1 MRRAVGLRRR
11 AIDDNLVARARAR
24 RVKLRCP
31 RKLDGSCGKLDG
43 SMRNRCTRVS
53 AQRLRGGGCAPSQ
66 PIAFEADEKAAEKP
80 HAERKD
86 LVKLASGGFACSE
99 SPLFK
104 EYLGLLGAP
113 QPVAVGAITPR
124 DALLVIDMQRDF
136 APKSATNPDG
146 GRFGVAEG
154 EHIVPCIE
162 QLIHH
167 VRARSATPTAK
178 SRISHSF
185 ILSRFARSSTNKA
198 AMSSRRAITI
208 RSTTFR
214 SCLRVPSLR
223 TAYKARPAPSF

>member
-178 SRISHSF
+178 SRISHIFISF
-185 ILSRFARSSTNKA
+185 ALRAVPQTRRLCRRDAR
-198 AMSSRRAITI
+198 
-208 RSTTFR
+208 
-214 SCLRVPSLR
+214 LPSG
-223 TAYKARPAPSF
+223 

>member
-1 MRRAVGLRRR
+1 M
-11 AIDDNLVARARAR
+11 
-24 RVKLRCP
+24 
-31 RKLDGSCGKLDG
+31 DG

-167 VRARSATPTAK
+167 VRARSATAQQDRAPLT
-178 SRISHSF
+178 F
-185 ILSRFARSSTNKA
+185 FCFARSSTNKA

-214 SCLRVPSLR
+214 SCRRVPSLR